1 MFFLQV
7 AIVFWVVG
15 FLLAFTLRGVIHLLS
30 ALTGTFFQVLM
41 QVFNG
46 RHLT

>member
-7 AIVFWVVG
+7 AIVFWIVG
-15 FLLAFTLRGVIHLLS
+15 FLLAFTLRGVIHLLN
-30 ALTGTFFQVLM
+30 ALTATFFQVLM

>member
-1 MFFLQV
+1 MFFLQI
-7 AIVFWVVG
+7 AIIFWIIG

-30 ALTGTFFQVLM
+30 ALTVMFFQVIM

-46 RHLT
+46 RT

>member
-15 FLLAFTLRGVIHLLS
+15 FVLAFTLGAIIHLLN

-41 QVFNG
+41 QVFND
-46 RHLT
+46 RRLT

>member
-7 AIVFWVVG
+7 AIVLWVVG

-30 ALTGTFFQVLM
+30 ALTESFFEALM

-46 RHLT
+46 RRLT